1 MASTTPHLLT
11 LPREIRDNIYKHLH
25 HRLDLRSIDKL
36 GTVQVIV
43 TLENAP
49 CVDIM
54 LVHSQMRDEYL
65 QSDSFKNLSASIL
78 GLRVSESGIRW
89 SASDAHANKDNMAL
103 LRVKNVTLRN
113 ALCSYDTKSPLEPID
128 VLLDKGLALHTIRM
142 VQSRFIARHSEES
155 LPKPINYGNLDP
167 LSRLPQTLAGLSL
180 RQHARGCKLL
190 ATTADA
196 EPYRSKP
203 YMIFQVRMYVFT
215 SRLKVDAWTSD
226 EAIHHAAPHW
236 IWDQLSEGQSDT
248 VRRSTVKM
256 MEWVEED
263 LEA

>member
-11 LPREIRDNIYKHLH
+11 LPREIRDNIYKHLR

-89 SASDAHANKDNMAL
+89 SVSDARANKDNMAL

-128 VLLDKGLALHTIRM
+128 VLLDKSLALHTIRM

-155 LPKPINYGNLDP
+155 LPKPINYGNLDSS
-167 LSRLPQTLAGLSL
+167 SRLPQTLAGLSL
-180 RQHARGCKLL
+180 RQHARGCRLDTIIDDEL
-190 ATTADA
+190 
-196 EPYRSKP
+196 YRSKP
-203 YMIFQVRMYVFT
+203 YKIFQVKTYVFT
-215 SRLKVDAWTSD
+215 SRLRVDAWTAD
-226 EAIHHAAPHW
+226 EAIYYAAPRW
-236 IWDQLSEGQSDT
+236 IWDQLSEERRDR
-248 VRRSTVKM
+248 VRRRTVKM
-256 MEWVEED
+256 IDWAEED